1 MTQSGQFG
9 PENTQG
15 EQPPPPGQWQSAP
28 QQGMPPTPAPGQP
41 YQPPPS
47 QGYQWSGPAETASP
61 PGPPIGAPPQAPYG
75 AALTSEGYGVR
86 LSFALPPGTELA
98 SVGRRIGGYF
108 MELLLAIITL
118 GIGYIIWALIVW
130 ARGQTPGK
138 QVLGMYCYRPGTGLT
153 ASWGYMLLRW
163 FGQVLESVIPFGF
176 IITSIMMIVSDEHKA
191 IHDHIAGTV
200 VLHRTS

>member
-1 MTQSGQFG
+1 MTESEQFG
-9 PENTQG
+9 PSDGQG
-15 EQPPPPGQWQSAP
+15 QQPWQRGQWQPAP
-28 QQGMPPTPAPGQP
+28 QQTTQPMTPPGQP

-47 QGYQWSGPAETASP
+47 EGYQWSGPAETARP
-61 PGPPIGAPPQAPYG
+61 PGQPIDAAPLSPYG
-75 AALTSEGYGVR
+75 ATPHSDGYGVR

-108 MELLLAIITL
+108 MELLLAIVTL
-118 GIGYIIWALIVW
+118 VIGYIVWSLIVW

-138 QVLGMYCYRPGTGLT
+138 QVLGMYCYRPST
-153 ASWGYMLLRW
+153 ARTAGWGYMLLRW
-163 FGQVLESVIPFGF
+163 FGQILESIVPFGF
-176 IITSIMMIVSDEHKA
+176 IITSILMIVSDEHKA